1 MRKATLFRPYADQAL
16 KAITSCLTDRN
27 ETVRK
32 TFAGTAG
39 YLARIVTHPALV
51 EYIKVQMEKYF
62 SDGTIIRYLSN
73 L

>member
-1 MRKATLFRPYADQAL
+1 MRKASLFRPYADQTL
-16 KAITSCLTDRN
+16 KAITSSLSDRN

-51 EYIKVQMEKYF
+51 EYVEVQMQKYF
-62 SDGTIIRYLSN
+62 SDGTLIL
-73 L
+73 